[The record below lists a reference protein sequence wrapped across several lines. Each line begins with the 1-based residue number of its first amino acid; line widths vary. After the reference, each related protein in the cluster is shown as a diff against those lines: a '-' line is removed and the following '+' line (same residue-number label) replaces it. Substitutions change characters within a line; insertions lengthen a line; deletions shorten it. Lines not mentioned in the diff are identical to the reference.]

1 MTTVSKLHRLCGWS
15 VRCGISAI
23 VVIFCA
29 SAFAGPKKDG
39 PVTTNHSTVHKV
51 VRKVCYVHLSVS
63 AIPQPC
69 DWLGAVPTTAI
80 PMDIIGTYPV
90 EREIR

>member
-1 MTTVSKLHRLCGWS
+1 
-15 VRCGISAI
+15 
-23 VVIFCA
+23 
-29 SAFAGPKKDG
+29 
-39 PVTTNHSTVHKV
+39 VTTNHSTVHKV